1 MNQIS
6 EVCQILNYDS
16 MEINELNDELNKEC
30 DNIGR
35 KFYKFTRSYNNVGDT
50 LNSAFYRD
58 SRHEIIYESDFNN
71 IEQLEFEIDQL
82 FYSYKKIKEVI
93 KDVRLGN
100 LILRNKKN
108 EGSINENRVISENEN
123 NNNTPLSLAIQQ

>member
-6 EVCQILNYDS
+6 EICQVLNYDS

-35 KFYKFTRSYNNVGDT
+35 KMYKFTKSFNDVGDS
-50 LNSAFYRD
+50 LNSSYYRD
-58 SRHEIIYESDFNN
+58 SRHEIYYETDFNN
-71 IEQLEFEIDQL
+71 IEQLEYEIDQL
-82 FYSYKKIKEVI
+82 IHSYKKIKESI

-100 LILRNKKN
+100 LILKNKKY
-108 EGSINENRVISENEN
+108 EESIN
-123 NNNTPLSLAIQQ
+123 NNNNNDNNNINLALQQ